1 MGRPIQKRQF
11 GTLDGT
17 KIKATVN
24 IGNGAE
30 IAFITKQ
37 SGTRTYRVITPVD
50 GPRTDIVK
58 LVNKI
63 DEELLVGEAN
73 IKVVVDES
81 EYLVNKLQQNR
92 VTYWKNGVLDTVSW
106 KNGDATIEMHVGEI
120 IEPVEPEPENNY
132 TLTYDIIGEPGSY
145 SFAFEFKNNG
155 EFTNGVLSL
164 SWNVQLDNGVDTPT
178 GNSGSELL
186 TLLSEPY
193 ILFSVPDEF
202 VDATKSGF
210 LTWEFGGPTGTVT
223 VI

>member
-30 IAFITKQ
+30 IAFISKQ
-37 SGTRTYRVITPVD
+37 SGTRKYRVVTPVD
-50 GPRTDIVK
+50 GPRTDVVK

-63 DEELLVGEAN
+63 DEELSIGEAN
-73 IKVVVDES
+73 IKVNIGEE

-92 VTYWKNGVLDTVSW
+92 VTFWKNGLLDTASW
-106 KNGDATIEMHVGEI
+106 KNGDAHIEMHEGI
-120 IEPVEPEPENNY
+120 IIAPEEPEPENNY
-132 TLTYDIIGEPGSY
+132 TLTYSIIGEPGSHA
-145 SFAFEFKNNG
+145 FAFEFKNNG
-155 EFTNGVLSL
+155 EFTNGVIALT
-164 SWNVQLDNGVDTPT
+164 WDVQLDNGVDSPT

-193 ILFSVPDEF
+193 TLFYVPDNF

-223 VI
+223 VV